1 MKRRV
6 LSIALVL
13 LMAFALLPFGALAAD
28 EQEGCLTYKIE
39 NGEAIVTGLYTA
51 PEGGRLV
58 IPETLGGAPVREI
71 GARAFMNS
79 NLITEVVL
87 PEGLEMIGGAA
98 FAHIKA
104 LKTIT
109 LPDSLLILNTE
120 CFIDT
125 GLTGIVIPP
134 HVRFIGGSAFSGC
147 QALRSLSFA
156 GNELKTIEAYAF
168 FDTHLQMETL
178 KIPNSVTSVGIYAF
192 TSGGFKT
199 LILSSGMTEIPQ
211 GCFIGGTWL
220 QTLRIPA
227 SIKSIGEYAF
237 DGKLG
242 EQITQVYFDGTESEW
257 AQVSIG
263 DFNDQLRTMKVH
275 CKAEPYVDPFLDV
288 LEKEY
293 YAEPV
298 RWAVSH
304 TPQITNGTGANT
316 FSPEATCTRGQVVTF
331 LWRAMGCP
339 EPTST
344 NNPFV
349 DVHASDY
356 FYKPVLWAVEQGI
369 TNGMD
374 KTHFDP
380 EGACTRAHVV
390 TFLWRAHNKPAA
402 GTVNPFSDVPAN
414 EYYTDAVLWAVKNGI
429 TNGMDA
435 KHFGPDS
442 PCIRGQI
449 VTFLYRDLAK

>member
-1 MKRRV
+1 MKRRI
-6 LSIALVL
+6 LSIALVIL
-13 LMAFALLPFGALAAD
+13 LALALLPFAAFAD
-28 EQEGCLTYKIE
+28 EHEGCLTYKIE

-51 PEGGRLV
+51 PEGGRLA
-58 IPETLGGAPVREI
+58 IPETLGGAPVKEI
-71 GARAFMNS
+71 GQGAFRYS
-79 NLITEVVL
+79 NQITAVVL

-109 LPDSLLILNTE
+109 LPESLLYLE
-120 CFIDT
+120 PQCFIDS

-134 HVRFIGGSAFSGC
+134 RVQFIGASAFSGC
-147 QALRSLSFA
+147 QDLRSLSFA
-156 GNELKTIEAYAF
+156 GNELDIIEAYAF
-168 FDTHLQMETL
+168 FDTRLQMETL
-178 KIPNSVTSVGIYAF
+178 KIPNSVTSVGMYAF
-192 TSGGFKT
+192 SGGAFKT
-199 LILSSGMTEIPQ
+199 LILGAGMTEIPV
-211 GCFIGGTWL
+211 GCFAGGTWL

-227 SIKSIGEYAF
+227 SIKTIGAYAF

-242 EQITQVYFDGTESEW
+242 EQITQVYFEGTESEW

-263 DFNDQLRTMKVH
+263 EFNDHLRTMKVH

-298 RWAVSH
+298 RWAVNH
-304 TPQITNGTGANT
+304 QPQITNGTGANT

-339 EPTST
+339 EPASAS
-344 NNPFV
+344 NPFA
-349 DVHASDY
+349 DVHEGDY
-356 FYKPVLWAVEQGI
+356 FYKPVLWAAEKGI
-369 TNGMD
+369 TNGVD
-374 KTHFDP
+374 EKHFGP

-390 TFLWRAHNKPAA
+390 TFLWRAHEKPAA
-402 GTVNPFSDVPAN
+402 GERNPFSDVPAD
-414 EYYTDAVLWAVKNGI
+414 EYYTDAVLWAVSKNI
-429 TNGMDA
+429 TNGMDET
-435 KHFGPDS
+435 HFGPDS

-449 VTFLYRDLAK
+449 VTFLYRDLAE